1 MDNIFRIKNVIDAVI
16 VMVGFATLL
25 TMILVFVLSLR
36 LRQGEI
42 DTIFRIG
49 CSRMTVVRLL
59 AAEILIIVVVSAGLC
74 AALLW
79 LVQANGAELV
89 RSLILR

>member
-1 MDNIFRIKNVIDAVI
+1 MTLEYLHVVINHI
-16 VMVGFATLL
+16 PMVGLATVL

-42 DTIFRIG
+42 DTIFRLG
-49 CSRMTVVRLL
+49 CSRMTVARLL
-59 AAEILIIVVVSAGLC
+59 MAEIVIIALMSAALC

-79 LVQANGAELV
+79 LVQANSNELV